1 MSKLVNCDSDAL
13 HIRLVRNCNGK
24 VTGFSDESF
33 RMMGLGSEEITGS
46 QVLAGVE
53 FLAEKLVLE
62 NHRASKAVIPFQ
74 QELTAM
80 GLLDSTARRSS
91 ASRKKRPKW
100 SHSFLILVSKYPN
113 VIVTQPKI
121 INSTCLIK
129 RATVCLQQSVNRL
142 WLKNNI
148 VNP

>member
-1 MSKLVNCDSDAL
+1 MPQEDNAPAHDLVGKIVGGSIGSHNCDSDAL

-91 ASRKKRPKW
+91 ASRKNGQSGR
-100 SHSFLILVSKYPN
+100 
-113 VIVTQPKI
+113 
-121 INSTCLIK
+121 
-129 RATVCLQQSVNRL
+129 TVF
-142 WLKNNI
+142 
-148 VNP
+148 

>member
-62 NHRASKAVIPFQ
+62 LS
-74 QELTAM
+74 
-80 GLLDSTARRSS
+80 
-91 ASRKKRPKW
+91 
-100 SHSFLILVSKYPN
+100 LIH
-113 VIVTQPKI
+113 I
-121 INSTCLIK
+121 
-129 RATVCLQQSVNRL
+129 
-142 WLKNNI
+142 
-148 VNP
+148 